1 MRHTTLVVMQ
11 LTYARLFVDDLAAAR
26 TFYRDVLGLTELWNW
41 EDVAIGYDVGV
52 TLIVERTDGGH
63 PEEVGRF
70 AGLSLEV
77 DDIDATHRRLISA
90 GVEFTHP
97 PTKQP
102 WGGTLAHFKDP
113 AGNVLTL
120 VSE

>member
-1 MRHTTLVVMQ
+1 MR
-11 LTYARLFVDDLAAAR
+11 LTYARLFVDDLDAAR
-26 TFYRDVLGLTELWNW
+26 AFYRDTLGLTELWNW
-41 EDVAIGYDVGV
+41 NDVALGYDVGV
-52 TLIVERTDGGH
+52 TLIIERTDGDH

-70 AGLSLEV
+70 AGLSLDV
-77 DDIDATHRRLISA
+77 ADIDTEYKRLTSA

-113 AGNVLTL
+113 SGNVLTL

>member
-1 MRHTTLVVMQ
+1 MK

-26 TFYRDVLGLTELWNW
+26 TFYRDTLGLAELWTWNS
-41 EDVAIGYDVGV
+41 AACGYDVGP
-52 TLIVERTDGGH
+52 TLIVERTDDKH
-63 PEEVGRF
+63 PDEVGRF

-77 DDIDATHRRLISA
+77 EDIDAAHQRLLAA

-97 PTKQP
+97 PAKQP

>member
-1 MRHTTLVVMQ
+1 MK
-11 LTYARLFVDDLAAAR
+11 LTYARLFVDDLDAAR
-26 TFYRDVLGLTELWNW
+26 RFYRDTLGLTELWNW
-41 EDVAIGYDVGV
+41 NDVALGYDVGL
-52 TLIVERTDGGH
+52 TLIIERTDGQH

-70 AGLSLEV
+70 AGLSLDV
-77 DDIDATHRRLISA
+77 ADIAAEHQRLSSA

-97 PTKQP
+97 PAKQP

>member
-1 MRHTTLVVMQ
+1 MQ

-26 TFYRDVLGLTELWNW
+26 TFYRNVLGLNELWNW
-41 EDVAIGYDVGV
+41 QDVALGYDVGV
-52 TLIVERTDGGH
+52 TLIIERTDGKH

-77 DDIDATHRRLISA
+77 ADVTATYQELTSA

-97 PTKQP
+97 PAKQP

-113 AGNVLTL
+113 SGNVLTL
-120 VSE
+120 IEESPAAS

>member
-1 MRHTTLVVMQ
+1 MK

-26 TFYRDVLGLTELWNW
+26 TFYRDVLGLTGLWNW
-41 EDVAIGYDVGV
+41 QEVALGYDVGP
-52 TLIVERTDGGH
+52 TLIIEQTDGHH

-77 DDIDATHRRLISA
+77 DDIHRAHQQLAGA

-97 PTKQP
+97 PAKQP

-113 AGNVLTL
+113 SGNILTL

>member
-1 MRHTTLVVMQ
+1 MK
-11 LTYARLFVDDLAAAR
+11 LTYARLFVDDLEAAR
-26 TFYRDVLGLTELWNW
+26 RFYRDTLGLTELWIWN
-41 EDVAIGYDVGV
+41 DVACGYDVGV
-52 TLIVERTDGGH
+52 TLIIEATDGKH

-70 AGLSLEV
+70 AGLSLDV
-77 DDIDATHRRLISA
+77 DDIDAEHQRLSAA
-90 GVEFTHP
+90 GVQFTHP
-97 PTKQP
+97 PTRQP

>member
-1 MRHTTLVVMQ
+1 MR
-11 LTYARLFVDDLAAAR
+11 LTYARLFVDDLDAAR
-26 TFYRDVLGLTELWNW
+26 AFYRDTLGLAELWNW
-41 EDVAIGYDVGV
+41 NDVALGYDVGV
-52 TLIVERTDGGH
+52 TLIIERTDGGH
-63 PEEVGRF
+63 PAEVGRF

-77 DDIDATHRRLISA
+77 ADIDAEHQRLTSA

-102 WGGTLAHFKDP
+102 WGRTLAHFKDP
-113 AGNVLTL
+113 SGNVLTL

>member
-1 MRHTTLVVMQ
+1 MK
-11 LTYARLFVDDLAAAR
+11 LTYARLFVDDLEAAR
-26 TFYRDVLGLTELWNW
+26 RFYRDTLGLSELWTWN
-41 EDVAIGYDVGV
+41 DLACGYDVGP
-52 TLIVERTDGGH
+52 TLLVEMTDGQH

-77 DDIDATHRRLISA
+77 EDIAAAHQRLLAA

-113 AGNVLTL
+113 SGNVLTL